1 MRKAPGCWILILAF
15 AACSRPELRLS
26 RQAHGLIEQGKIQEA
41 QVVIENGLR
50 QFPDSP
56 DLRQQRMLLH
66 LLAGQA
72 ELAAAEARQILQT
85 HPSAHP
91 YQAPLRDPS
100 PAVRCSALRAVA
112 LDPPHGVVPSGTLQR
127 ALHDSDPTVRRE
139 AVEVTRL
146 LQNSEALS
154 LLRQAARDPDWLTR
168 AAAARLLG
176 NRADPQTLPDLFVL
190 LADHDSYVRRFAR
203 RSLLELAG
211 QARPE
216 AYLPALSSSDRT
228 TQVVAALALARLN
241 DGRGI
246 EILLAEIANPMGI
259 ERAEAVKS
267 AARVRDPRVLPAL
280 RTATSDADSEVR
292 VVALIAL
299 GLLQDRESSA
309 LLKKVYADPTAP
321 RQVHLAAGKA
331 LDLLSQP
338 PTKAESGPGFSPPA
352 PPARK

>member
-1 MRKAPGCWILILAF
+1 MRTAIGCWILLIALV
-15 AACSRPELRLS
+15 ACSRPDRRLS
-26 RQAHGLIEQGKIQEA
+26 RQAHDLIEQGKIQEA
-41 QVVIENGLR
+41 QEVIETGLR

-72 ELAAAEARQILQT
+72 ELAAAEARQILQN
-85 HPSAHP
+85 HPSAQP
-91 YQAPLRDPS
+91 YRDPLRNPS

-112 LDPPHGVVPSGTLQR
+112 LDPPHGIVPSGTLQQ

-146 LQNSEALS
+146 LQNSEALP
-154 LLRQAARDPDWLTR
+154 LLREAARDSDWLTR
-168 AAAARLLG
+168 AAAARLFG
-176 NRADPQTLPDLFVL
+176 SRADPQTLPDLFAL
-190 LADHDSYVRRFAR
+190 LADRDSYVRRFAR

-211 QARPE
+211 QAQPE
-216 AYLPALSSSDRT
+216 AYVPSLSSSDRT

-280 RTATSDADSEVR
+280 RTATSDADPEVR

-299 GLLQDRESSA
+299 GLLQDKESA
-309 LLKKVYADPTAP
+309 TLLKKVYADPTAP

-331 LDLLSQP
+331 IELLSQP
-338 PTKAESGPGFSPPA
+338 APKTEPAPGFSPPA